1 MILEMKNIVKTYG
14 NVVANNDVSLYL
26 NEGEVLA
33 IVGENGAGKSTI
45 MKILYGLEKADS
57 GQIIVKGQKVTDYD
71 ASKAMKLGIGMVQ
84 QHFMLFDSLTV
95 AENIVY
101 KNEKKKFVFYDKK
114 QNEIEVEK
122 LSDKYGLHVDPK
134 AIVKDCPVG
143 VQQRIE
149 ILKTLYQNAD
159 IIIFDEPSAVL
170 TPLEVEDLLQTIR
183 NLADA
188 GKSIILITHKLSE
201 VMNVADRVVVMRS
214 GKVVGSVLKKD
225 TSEQELSMMM
235 IGRHTVDL
243 VLKQQQ
249 TAENCLSVENLS
261 MISNFGKKVL
271 DDVNIHVDAGEIVG
285 IAGVSGNGQSEL
297 IQCITGLKT
306 DYTGKVLVN
315 GVDVSNK
322 DVATIRK
329 AGQSHIPEDRYYWG
343 SAKEI
348 SLVDNFLMGQQDD
361 EKYSK
366 NGIINQA
373 EATKSCEEMISLY
386 RIKTSSSKQKI
397 KELSGGNAQKL
408 ITAREIEKNCKFT
421 IACEPTRGIDIGATE
436 FVHERLIKKREEMV
450 GILLISSELS
460 EILKLSDRIYV
471 IFNGQI
477 VAEFKR
483 GEVDSHKLGMLMLG
497 GKLDA

>member
-1 MILEMKNIVKTYG
+1 
-14 NVVANNDVSLYL
+14 
-26 NEGEVLA
+26 
-33 IVGENGAGKSTI
+33 
-45 MKILYGLEKADS
+45 
-57 GQIIVKGQKVTDYD
+57 
-71 ASKAMKLGIGMVQ
+71 
-84 QHFMLFDSLTV
+84 
-95 AENIVY
+95 
-101 KNEKKKFVFYDKK
+101 
-114 QNEIEVEK
+114 
-122 LSDKYGLHVDPK
+122 
-134 AIVKDCPVG
+134 
-143 VQQRIE
+143 
-149 ILKTLYQNAD
+149 
-159 IIIFDEPSAVL
+159 
-170 TPLEVEDLLQTIR
+170 
-183 NLADA
+183 
-188 GKSIILITHKLSE
+188 
-201 VMNVADRVVVMRS
+201 MNVADRVVVMRS